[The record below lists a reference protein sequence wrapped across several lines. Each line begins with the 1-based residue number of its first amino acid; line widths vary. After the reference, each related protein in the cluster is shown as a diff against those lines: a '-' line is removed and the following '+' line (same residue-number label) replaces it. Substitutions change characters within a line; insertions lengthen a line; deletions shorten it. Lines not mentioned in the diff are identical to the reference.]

1 MTATLTDSA
10 ADERP
15 RGWRPSVPLYIWSV
29 VALGTA
35 TCVASVLL
43 VPAQPLGERELA
55 GWLLGLMFFATASYV
70 AHYPYGRHVHAFQLC
85 DIPRLLGLLF
95 ASPATLILARLLG
108 ALPALVLVRRQVDR
122 KLLFNLGSFALEVST
137 AILVFAALAPDSG
150 GIGPSVWPAA
160 FAATAAAD
168 LVSSVSVGLAIALSE
183 GERLRDRLVHPAR
196 IALITSF
203 AASVLGL
210 TVATT
215 YYYSSGAAALLAILV
230 VIAMV
235 ASRSYGEVAERNE
248 AAVRLQTLLSELG
261 PVTLDAPQLPR
272 LLGLVREL
280 FGVERVHLVRTRA
293 DGQQVRTAT
302 ADGAVVVDGPLD
314 EREAELLAQVLASGE
329 ATSDASLNRFRL
341 PSQRARRLVA
351 PLPGRNRALGGLLL
365 SDPLDE
371 VRIFSPLDLRLLSGV
386 STQLGQAVER
396 GEELSRLEWAVSH
409 DAITGLLNPQAW
421 RTQSAERLAQRP
433 DQLVLLIDI
442 ARLRVIN
449 DVFGRD
455 TGDLMLVALADRL
468 QAWRPG
474 TVAGRVGGHHY
485 ALLAPQQH
493 GQSAGEVAREIRDA
507 LQQPLDLNGL
517 SLRLGV
523 HIGVAATPRDGVDP
537 EVLLR
542 RAESALDAA
551 KGELANVA
559 VFRPDMEGDAERSLR
574 LLSDLRTALSGGD
587 GAGHLELVYQPK
599 VDLASREMYGVE
611 ALIRWKHPT
620 LGSVPPDEFV
630 PVAEET
636 GLIDPLTDWV
646 LQRAL
651 ADCVG
656 WRAAGHATTV
666 AVNLSARSLLDPD
679 LSSRVQAALD
689 AAGLPPASLVLE
701 LTETSVMARPAH
713 SLVVLDAL
721 HDLGVRLSID
731 DFGTGYSSLAYLRQ
745 LPVDEVKLDRSFLAP
760 LSDATE
766 RGAGKAESLVRD
778 TIRLSHSLDLHVL
791 VEGVEDQWMLDKLAE
806 LGADAVQ
813 GWFTGRPVGSA
824 ELHRP
829 AGLAPAADGH
839 VGPLGSERVVPGAVG
854 G

>member
-1 MTATLTDSA
+1 MTATLESSA
-10 ADERP
+10 TPRQG
-15 RGWRPSVPLYIWSV
+15 RGWRPGVPLYVWLV
-29 VALGTA
+29 VLLGSLTSLA
-35 TCVASVLL
+35 TVLL
-43 VPAQPLGERELA
+43 VPARPTGTHELA
-55 GWLLGLMFFATASYV
+55 GWLLALMFFATASYV

-85 DIPRLLGLLF
+85 DVPRLLGLLF

-108 ALPALVLVRRQVDR
+108 ALPALMLVRRQVDR

-137 AILVFAALAPDSG
+137 AILVFSALAPDTA
-150 GIGPSVWPAA
+150 GIGPSIWPAA
-160 FAATAAAD
+160 FAATAVAD
-168 LVSSVSVGLAIALSE
+168 LVSSVSVGVAIALSE
-183 GERLRDRLVHPAR
+183 QDRLRDRIVGPAR
-196 IALITSF
+196 IALLTSF
-203 AASVLGL
+203 AASILGL

-215 YYYSSGAAALLAILV
+215 YYYSPGAAALLAVLV
-230 VIAMV
+230 LIAMV

-261 PVTLDAPQLPR
+261 PVTLDDPQLPR

-293 DGQQVRTAT
+293 DGQQVRTAS
-302 ADGAVVVDGPLD
+302 ADGVDVVDGPL
-314 EREAELLAQVLASGE
+314 EEAEAALLAQALQSGE
-329 ATSDASLNRFRL
+329 ASSDAPLGRFRL
-341 PSQRARRLVA
+341 PGQRAKRLVA
-351 PLPGRNRALGGLLL
+351 PLPGRRRPLGGVVL
-365 SDPLDE
+365 SDPMGD
-371 VRIFSPLDLRLLSGV
+371 VRIFSALDLRLLTGV

-396 GEELSRLEWAVSH
+396 GEELSRLEWAASH

-421 RTQSAERLAQRP
+421 RAQTAQRLAESP

-468 QAWRPG
+468 QADRRG
-474 TVAGRVGGHHY
+474 AVAGRMGGHHF
-485 ALLAPQQH
+485 ALLAPALP
-493 GQSAGEVAREIRDA
+493 GVGAADVAGDVREA
-507 LQQPLDLNGL
+507 LQQPLDLKGL

-523 HIGVAATPRDGVDP
+523 RIGVAVAPHDGVDP

-551 KGELANVA
+551 KAETSSIA

-574 LLSDLRTALSGGD
+574 LLSDLRTALGG
-587 GAGHLELVYQPK
+587 GAGGGELQLAYQPK
-599 VDLASREMYGVE
+599 LDLATRRMYGVE
-611 ALIRWKHPT
+611 ALIRWQHPT
-620 LGSVPPDEFV
+620 LGFVPPDEFV

-636 GLIDPLTDWV
+636 GLINSLTDWV

-656 WRAAGHATTV
+656 WRRAGHATTV
-666 AVNLSARSLLDPD
+666 AVNLSARSLLDPE
-679 LSSRVQAALD
+679 LGQRVQTALD
-689 AAGLPPASLVLE
+689 AAGLPPEALVLE
-701 LTETSVMARPAH
+701 LTETSVMARPAL
-713 SLVVLDAL
+713 SMVVLQGL
-721 HDLGVRLSID
+721 HDLGVGLSID

-760 LSDATE
+760 LSGTSQRE
-766 RGAGKAESLVRD
+766 SGKAESLVRD

-791 VEGVEDQWMLDKLAE
+791 VEGVEDSQMLDKLVD

-813 GWFTGRPVGSA
+813 GWFTGRPVPNAQLHGSGWINA
-824 ELHRP
+824 
-829 AGLAPAADGH
+829 
-839 VGPLGSERVVPGAVG
+839 SC
-854 G
+854 

>member
-1 MTATLTDSA
+1 MTATLETSA
-10 ADERP
+10 APEHR
-15 RGWRPSVPLYIWSV
+15 RGWRPTVPAYIWSV
-29 VALGTA
+29 VLLGTA
-35 TCVASVLL
+35 TSLAAVLL
-43 VPAQPLGERELA
+43 VPARPTGEHELA

-70 AHYPYGRHVHAFQLC
+70 ANFPYGRHYHAFQLC
-85 DIPRLLGLLF
+85 DVPRLLGLLF
-95 ASPATLILARLLG
+95 ASPATLVLARLAG

-137 AILVFAALAPDSG
+137 AILVFGALAPDTG

-183 GERLRDRLVHPAR
+183 GERLRERLLGPAR
-196 IALITSF
+196 IALATSF
-203 AASVLGL
+203 AATILGL

-215 YYYSSGAAALLAILV
+215 YFYSPGAAALLAVLV

-293 DGQQVRTAT
+293 DGQQVRSTS
-302 ADGAVVVDGPLD
+302 ADDVDVVDGPLGQT
-314 EREAELLAQVLASGE
+314 ETELLAQVLRSGQAS
-329 ATSDASLNRFRL
+329 SDAPLSRFRL
-341 PSQRARRLVA
+341 PGQRAKRLVA
-351 PLPGRNRALGGLLL
+351 PLPGRTRPLGGLLL
-365 SDPLDE
+365 SEPLSD
-371 VRIFSPLDLRLLSGV
+371 VRIFSALDLRLLTGV

-396 GEELSRLEWAVSH
+396 GDELGRLEWAASH

-421 RTQSAERLAQRP
+421 RAQSAQRLADRP

-468 QAWRPG
+468 QAGRPG
-474 TVAGRVGGHHY
+474 AVAGRVGGHHF
-485 ALLAPQQH
+485 ALLAPQQP
-493 GQSAGEVAREIRDA
+493 GLSAAAVASEVREA
-507 LQQPLDLNGL
+507 LQQPLDLKGL
-517 SLRLGV
+517 NLRLGV
-523 HIGVAATPRDGVDP
+523 RIGVAVTPRDGTDP

-542 RAESALDAA
+542 RAESSLDAA
-551 KGELANVA
+551 KAETSNIA

-574 LLSDLRTALSGGD
+574 LLSDLRTALGGGD
-587 GAGHLELVYQPK
+587 GGGELQLVYQPK
-599 VDLASREMYGVE
+599 IDLGTRRMYGVE
-611 ALIRWKHPT
+611 ALIRWDHPT
-620 LGSVPPDEFV
+620 LGFVPPDEFV

-636 GLIDPLTDWV
+636 GLINPLTDWV

-656 WRAAGHATTV
+656 WRRAGHATTV
-666 AVNLSARSLLDPD
+666 AVNLSARSLLDPA
-679 LSSRVQAALD
+679 LGSRVQTALD
-689 AAGLPPASLVLE
+689 VAGQPPAALVLE

-713 SLVVLDAL
+713 SIVVLTGL
-721 HDLGVRLSID
+721 RDLGVGLSID

-760 LSDATE
+760 LRGDAPRE
-766 RGAGKAESLVRD
+766 SEKAESLVRD
-778 TIRLSHSLDLHVL
+778 TIRLARSLDLHVL
-791 VEGVEDQWMLDKLAE
+791 VEGVEDQGMLDTLGE
-806 LGADAVQ
+806 LGANAVQ
-813 GWFTGRPVGSA
+813 GWFTGRPVPNA
-824 ELHRP
+824 ELH
-829 AGLAPAADGH
+829 A
-839 VGPLGSERVVPGAVG
+839 S
-854 G
+854 